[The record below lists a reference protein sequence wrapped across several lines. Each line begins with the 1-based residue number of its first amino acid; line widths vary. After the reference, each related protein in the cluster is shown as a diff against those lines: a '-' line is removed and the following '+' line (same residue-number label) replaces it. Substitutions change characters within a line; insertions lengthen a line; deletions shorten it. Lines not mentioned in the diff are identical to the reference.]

1 MLQLLTLGVALGLL
15 HNPEMLPQW
24 FFWLLIVATA
34 VATLVSGLQYLYRGF
49 IWLQSRA
56 PSMTKLG

>member
-1 MLQLLTLGVALGLL
+1 
-15 HNPEMLPQW
+15 MLPQW

-49 IWLQSRA
+49 VWLQSRA
-56 PSMTKLG
+56 PSMPKLG